1 MKIKVILFVVFLM
14 TNIGVYSQTTKS
26 RGAIAYPYFQ
36 QFEQPDGTHI
46 KLKMQGDGVLH
57 WFVTEGGQKVLRD
70 KEDWFTYAKKDA
82 NDYMVASSV
91 RVGKSDIRYNGA
103 TINASKNMFFSN
115 EQIKKRENA
124 YFGEQEINSSFFR
137 SPQLVDKSTNF
148 PTIGKFKGLMIL
160 AEFPDKPHV
169 ISANKFHKIM
179 NEVKYNGT
187 GSFRDYYLENSYGK
201 LDVTTDIVTNLDGS
215 ECIWVKLPHNMEFY
229 GGNKTSEGGSD
240 KNPQQM
246 IIDAVKAADK
256 FVDFSKYDNDNDSFV
271 DNIMVIH
278 SGYGEEGGAAKNTIW
293 SHRYM
298 LGSKAIELDGVKI
311 SDYITFPELSDHKD
325 EHSTNIGV
333 LVHEFGH
340 ALGLPDYY
348 DTDAE
353 AGGKGLG
360 LGDWDVMDHGSW
372 NAQGVT
378 PAHHNAYSK
387 HMLGWL
393 DLPILNDETNP
404 INGKVELVNQAEYN
418 PNDKGKI
425 CAYVIKTTIPN
436 DFYVLEN
443 RQQRLFDE
451 KLPSHGMIVYHVD
464 RTNNFPWTH
473 NSVNNNLGHE
483 CMKLISAR
491 GVYNKSAQTIS
502 IPFPGSS
509 RVTRLTDYTKP
520 NIRAWGDY
528 LTGSVITNIIEE
540 DGVVSF
546 DYMPHSK
553 VDLTFKTQYKVQNK
567 AINLAGSKIK
577 FESISDQRQAPITV
591 TMGED
596 NICVLKNFYLGIY
609 KITVSGADRIINGK
623 KIYFD
628 TVYNDVEISS
638 CDHIFDLKEAMKFK
652 LSFTSYKQDKEVI
665 TVKTSI
671 DYTGAS
677 ISLIASNTTGKEPIK
692 VDLDES
698 GECILKDFIKGVYD
712 VTVDIES
719 KNIETEDSSKKS
731 KKEEVFFT
739 KLYKDFSFN
748 LSEVILNLE
757 KATVLN
763 LIYTYKGVELKEIDF
778 TGDLISLSS
787 FENELLDIN
796 IRPNG
801 SCLLGN
807 IKNGFYDVQ
816 VNIPDKIVTI
826 DGELLNLSFK
836 QSYSKVLVKS
846 PTSILKLKLKAI
858 DRHNKLKLYPNPTR
872 GEVQIQTSLK
882 SGSIIRVFNMSGLLV
897 LERILER
904 SDLDFDELHS
914 IDLSNLDAGI
924 YNVLITDGTKK
935 ISKMIIKQ

>member
-1 MKIKVILFVVFLM
+1 MKIKIILFVILLM
-14 TNIGVYSQTTKS
+14 TSTGVYSQTTKS

-36 QFEQPDGTHI
+36 KFEQPDGTLI

-57 WFVTEGGQKVLRD
+57 WFVTKDGQKVLRD

-82 NDYMVASSV
+82 NAYMVASSV
-91 RVGKSDIRYNGA
+91 RVGKSDVRYNGA
-103 TINASKNMFFSN
+103 TMDASKNLFFSK
-115 EQIKKRENA
+115 EQIKNRENA
-124 YFGEQEINSSFFR
+124 YFGDQGINSLLFR
-137 SPQLVDKSTNF
+137 SPQLVDKSNNF

-160 AEFPDKPHV
+160 AEFSDKPHV
-169 ISANKFHKIM
+169 VSANKFHKIM

-215 ECIWVKLPHNMEFY
+215 ECIWVKLPHNMEYY

-240 KNPQQM
+240 KDPQQM
-246 IIDAVKAADK
+246 IIDAVKAADE
-256 FVDFSKYDNDNDSFV
+256 FVDFSKYDNDKDSFV

-278 SGYGEEGGAAKNTIW
+278 SGYGEEGGAAKNTVW

-311 SDYITFPELSDHKD
+311 SDYITFPELSDHID

-348 DTDAE
+348 DTDAA
-353 AGGKGLG
+353 AGGVGLG

-372 NAQGVT
+372 NAKGVT

-393 DLPILNDETNP
+393 DLPILNDEKNP
-404 INGKVELVNQAEYN
+404 INGKVSLVNQAEYDPSN
-418 PNDKGKI
+418 KENI
-425 CAYVIKTTIPN
+425 CAYVIKTSIPD

-464 RTNNFPWTH
+464 RTNNFPWAH
-473 NSVNNNLGHE
+473 NSVNNKLGHE
-483 CMKLISAR
+483 CMKLIFAG
-491 GVYNKSAQTIS
+491 GVYKKTAQTIS
-502 IPFPGSS
+502 VPFPGRN
-509 RVTRLTDYTKP
+509 RVTRLTDYTTP
-520 NIRAWGDY
+520 NLRAWGDY
-528 LTGSVITNIIEE
+528 LTGSVITNIIER
-540 DGVVSF
+540 DGVISF

-553 VDLTFKTQYKVQNK
+553 LDLTFKTKYRINNK
-567 AINLAGSKIK
+567 LINLAGSKIV
-577 FESISDQRQAPITV
+577 FESISDQKKEPITI
-591 TMGED
+591 TIGED
-596 NICVLKNFYLGIY
+596 NSCVLKDFYLGMY
-609 KITVSGADRIINGK
+609 KITVIGADRTIEGK

-628 TVYNDVEISS
+628 TVYDDVEISS
-638 CDHIFDLKEAMKFK
+638 GDYIFNLKEAMKFK
-652 LSFTSYKQDKEVI
+652 LSFKSYKQDKEVI

-671 DYTGAS
+671 DYTGSS
-677 ISLIASNTTGKEPIK
+677 ISLILSNTTGKEPFK
-692 VDLDES
+692 VDLDEN
-698 GECILKDFIKGVYD
+698 GECILKDFAKGVYN
-712 VTVDIES
+712 VTVDITS
-719 KNIETEDSSKKS
+719 KDIEIEDFSKKIR
-731 KKEEVFFT
+731 KEEVFFT
-739 KLYKDFSFN
+739 KFYKNFSFN

-763 LIYTYKGVELKEIDF
+763 LVYLYKGVEQKDIDF
-778 TGDLISLSS
+778 NGDMISLSS
-787 FENELLDIN
+787 FDDEFVDVDL
-796 IRPNG
+796 RANG

-816 VNIPDKIVTI
+816 ANISDKIITV
-826 DGELLNLSFK
+826 DGKLLNLSFK
-836 QSYSKVLVKS
+836 ESYNKILVKS
-846 PTSILKLKLKAI
+846 PNSILKLKLKAI
-858 DRHNKLKLYPNPTR
+858 ENNADLKLYPNPTR
-872 GEVQIQTSLK
+872 GEVNIETSLK

-897 LERILER
+897 LERILKR
-904 SDLDFDELHS
+904 SDLDFDALHS

-924 YNVLITDGTKK
+924 YNILITDGTKK
-935 ISKMIIKQ
+935 ISKRIIKQ